1 MKTKIFAFLG
11 AWLCFA
17 LSVAQ
22 AQTNP
27 GKISGLVREAGG
39 EPAIAATVKLRQIPD
54 TEKVTTTQTDIAGRF
69 TFNDLKPG
77 DFVVEV
83 TAVGFKGH
91 RSGTIRVSNGL
102 AAADLPVIILQKDA
116 QSLKQVEIAAQ
127 RDVIEQ
133 KVDRTVVNLG
143 ASISSTGAS
152 ALEVLERMPGVLVDQ
167 SGNITFKGKTGVMVM
182 IDDKPT
188 YLSGDNL
195 ANYLRSLPAS
205 QLEAIE
211 LMPNPPARYDASGN
225 AGVINIKTKKLKAAG
240 FNGTINASTGKAAY
254 PFTNESITLNYH
266 TGKFNFFLNGAYNL
280 QNYYRRLDLVR
291 RYYNNNGV
299 QTGSYTE
306 EAYFHSKYNNENVKL
321 GVDYDLS
328 RKTTIGMVLSGN
340 FTKGGTPNPVTSKLR
355 NAADLVD
362 STIIADNDT
371 RNNYKNGG
379 INLNMLHRFDSLGR
393 SISFDLNYLGYDNNR
408 TQLFQNTSYNKL
420 GVPGDSQHIIDT
432 LPTRI
437 NIYTAKADYSHPLA
451 GKATL
456 SAGVK
461 TSYVK
466 TDNAARYYNVKNG
479 AETVDEGRTN
489 RFLYKEAIQAAYV
502 NFNKE
507 WKRLSFQ
514 SGLRMEYT
522 DARGHQ
528 LGNSKG
534 ADSSFVNRYGSFF
547 PTAYMQY
554 KLDTAGKHAIR
565 ASFGRRIDRPNYQ
578 DLNPF
583 VVVLDKYSAF
593 VGNPFLRPQYSNN
606 YELTYNYKKLI
617 SVSMVYSLLTDYQV
631 EHDYQQG
638 DIFFASSINLGT
650 TISKGINANLTFA
663 PAKWWNFS
671 LYTQLYRNSYEGQLK
686 NSYLT
691 SARTFF
697 YATTTS
703 QLVFSKG
710 WSGEFTAFYQSKS
723 VWGQFA
729 SQARK
734 QVNIGLQKKVL
745 NNKGAIKLSARDI
758 FRGNFSAGEITNLGN
773 VKATYHNDNANR
785 NVVLGFSYN
794 FGSSTKNQRKHDST
808 GVEAEAGRAG
818 N

>member
-1 MKTKIFAFLG
+1 MKTKIITFLG

-17 LSVAQ
+17 LNIAQ
-22 AQTNP
+22 AQTAT

-39 EPAIAATVKLRQIPD
+39 EPAIAVTVKLSQLSD
-54 TEKVTTTQTDIAGRF
+54 TSVVKSTQTDITGRF

-83 TAVGFKGH
+83 TAIGFKGH
-91 RSGTIRVSNGL
+91 RSGPIRVNPGT
-102 AAADLPVIILQKDA
+102 AAADLPVITLQKNAVD
-116 QSLKQVEIAAQ
+116 LKQVEIAAQ

-188 YLSGDNL
+188 YLSGENL
-195 ANYLRSLPAS
+195 GNYLKSIPAS

-225 AGVINIKTKKLKAAG
+225 AGVINIKTKKSKTAG
-240 FNGTINASTGKAAY
+240 FNGTINASVGRAAF
-254 PFTNESITLNYH
+254 PFTNESIALNYR
-266 TGKFNFFLNGAYNL
+266 TGKFNFFFNGAYNL
-280 QNYYRRLDLVR
+280 QHYYRRLDLVR
-291 RYYNNNGV
+291 RYYDNNGL

-306 EAYFHSKYNNENVKL
+306 EAYFYSKYDNGNTKL

-328 RKTTIGMVLSGN
+328 RKTTLGMVLSGN

-355 NAADLVD
+355 NAADVID
-362 STIIADNDT
+362 STIVADNDT
-371 RNNYKNGG
+371 RNDHKNGG

-393 SISFDLNYLGYDNNR
+393 SLSVDLNYLGYNNTR
-408 TQLFQNTSYNKL
+408 TQLFQNTSYNRF
-420 GVPGDSQHIIDT
+420 GVPGGSQHIVDT
-432 LPTRI
+432 LPTHI
-437 NIYTAKADYSHPLA
+437 NIYTAKVDYSHPLRD
-451 GKATL
+451 KATL

-461 TSYVK
+461 TSYVN
-466 TDNAARYYNVKNG
+466 TDNAAYYYNVAGNKQ
-479 AETVDEGRTN
+479 TVDEGRTN
-489 RFLYKEAIQAAYV
+489 RFLYKEAIQAAYL

-534 ADSSFVNRYGSFF
+534 ADSSFVNRYASFF
-547 PTAYMQY
+547 PTAYVQY
-554 KLDTAGKHAIR
+554 KLDTGSRHSIR
-565 ASFGRRIDRPNYQ
+565 VSFGRRIDRPNYQ

-583 VVVLDKYSAF
+583 VVILDKYSAF

-617 SVSMVYSLLTDYQV
+617 SVSMVYSLLTGYQV

-650 TISKGINANLTFA
+650 AISKGINANLTFA

-671 LYTQLYRNSYEGQLK
+671 LYAQLYRNSFQGQLK
-686 NSYLT
+686 NAYLDV
-691 SARTFF
+691 ARTFF
-697 YATTTS
+697 YTTTTS
-703 QLVFSKG
+703 QLVFGKG
-710 WSGEFTAFYQSKS
+710 LERRVYRFLSDERCVGAVCQSGP
-723 VWGQFA
+723 
-729 SQARK
+729 
-734 QVNIGLQKKVL
+734 
-745 NNKGAIKLSARDI
+745 
-758 FRGNFSAGEITNLGN
+758 
-773 VKATYHNDNANR
+773 
-785 NVVLGFSYN
+785 
-794 FGSSTKNQRKHDST
+794 
-808 GVEAEAGRAG
+808 
-818 N
+818 

>member
-1 MKTKIFAFLG
+1 MKTKIFAFLS
-11 AWLCFA
+11 AWLSFA
-17 LSVAQ
+17 LTIAQ
-22 AQTNP
+22 AQAP
-27 GKISGLVREAGG
+27 VGKITGLVREVGG
-39 EPAIAATVKLRQIPD
+39 EPAIAATVRLRQLPD
-54 TEKVTTTQTDIAGRF
+54 TSKITTTQTDITGRF

-77 DFVVEV
+77 DFNVEV
-83 TAVGFKGH
+83 SAVGFKGH
-91 RSGTIRVSNGL
+91 RSGPIRVSNGP

-116 QSLKQVEIAAQ
+116 LSLNQVEIAAQ

-152 ALEVLERMPGVLVDQ
+152 ALEVLERMPGVLIDQ
-167 SGNITFKGKTGVMVM
+167 SGNITFKGRTGVMIM

-195 ANYLRSLPAS
+195 ANYLKSLPAS
-205 QLEAIE
+205 QLEQIE
-211 LMPNPPARYDASGN
+211 LMTNPPARYDAAGN
-225 AGVINIKTKKLKAAG
+225 AGVINIKTKRIKAAG
-240 FNGTINASTGKAAY
+240 FNGTINSSVGKAAY
-254 PFTNESITLNYH
+254 PFTNHSLALNYRQ
-266 TGKFNFFLNGAYNL
+266 GKFNFFTNVAYDVRNF
-280 QNYYRRLDLVR
+280 YRRLDLVR
-291 RYYNNNGV
+291 RYYDNNGI

-306 EAYFHSKYNNENVKL
+306 EAYFHPLNYNPSLKL

-328 RKTTIGMVLSGN
+328 RKTTIGMVL
-340 FTKGGTPNPVTSKLR
+340 TGGINTGTNPNPLTSTMR
-355 NAADLVD
+355 NAAGTID
-362 STIIADNDT
+362 STIVA
-371 RNNYKNGG
+371 NNTNNSKFKNGG

-393 SISFDLNYLGYDNNR
+393 SLSFDLNYLGYDNMR
-408 TQLFQNTSYNKL
+408 TQGFQNTAFNKF
-420 GVPGDSQHIIDT
+420 GVPAVSQHIIDT
-432 LPTRI
+432 LPTHI
-437 NIYTAKADYSHPLA
+437 NIYTAKADYSHPLR

-461 TSYVK
+461 TSYVN
-466 TDNAARYYNVKNG
+466 TDNAAYYYNINNG
-479 AETVDEGRTN
+479 ITTVDDGRTN
-489 RFLYKEAIQAAYV
+489 RFLYKENIQAAYL

-522 DARGHQ
+522 NARGHQ
-528 LGNSKG
+528 LGNLKG
-534 ADSSFVNRYGSFF
+534 ADSSFVNRYGSIF
-547 PTAYMQY
+547 PTAYLLY
-554 KLDTAGKHAIR
+554 KLDTAGNHSLK
-565 ASFGRRIDRPNYQ
+565 ASFGRRIDRPYYQ

-583 VVVLDKYSAF
+583 VLILDKYSAF

-606 YELTYNYKKLI
+606 YELTYSFKKLI

-638 DIFFASSINLGT
+638 NIFFASSINLGK
-650 TISKGINANLTFA
+650 TISKGVNANLTFP

-671 LYTQLYRNSYEGQLK
+671 LYTQLYQNSYEGQLK

-703 QLVFSKG
+703 QLAFGKG
-710 WSGEFTAFYQSKS
+710 WTGEITAFYQSKN

-758 FRGNFSAGEITNLGN
+758 FRSNFSAGDITNLGN
-773 VKATYHNDNANR
+773 VKATYRNDNANR
-785 NVVLGFSYN
+785 NVILGFSYN
-794 FGSSTKNQRKHDST
+794 FGSSAKNQRKHDST
-808 GVEAEAGRAG
+808 GAEAEAGRAG

>member
-1 MKTKIFAFLG
+1 MKTKIFAFLS

-17 LSVAQ
+17 LNVAQ
-22 AQTNP
+22 AQTAT

-39 EPAIAATVKLRQIPD
+39 EPAIAATVKLSRLPD
-54 TEKVTTTQTDIAGRF
+54 TSVVTTTQTDITGRF

-77 DFVVEV
+77 DFNVEV
-83 TAVGFKGH
+83 SAVGFKGH
-91 RSGTIRVSNGL
+91 RSGPIRVNAGP
-102 AAADLPVIILQKDA
+102 AAADLPVITLQKDA
-116 QSLKQVEIAAQ
+116 VNLNQVEIAAQ

-152 ALEVLERMPGVLVDQ
+152 ALEVLERMPGVMIDQ

-188 YLSGDNL
+188 YLSGENL
-195 ANYLRSLPAS
+195 ANYLRSIPAS
-205 QLEAIE
+205 QLSQIE
-211 LMPNPPARYDASGN
+211 LMENPPARYDASGN
-225 AGVINIKTKKLKAAG
+225 AGVINLKTKKSKAAG
-240 FNGTINASTGKAAY
+240 FNGTINASGGKAAY
-254 PFTNESITLNYH
+254 PFTNESIALNYRK
-266 TGKFNFFLNGAYNL
+266 GKFNIFTNAAFNL

-291 RYYNNNGV
+291 RYYDPNGT

-306 EAYFHSKYNNENVKL
+306 EAYFHSKHNNGNVKL

-328 RKTTIGMVLSGN
+328 SKTTLGAVFSGN
-340 FTKGGTPNPVTSKLR
+340 LTKGGTPNPVTSTLR
-355 NAADLVD
+355 NAAGTVD
-362 STIIADNDT
+362 STIVADNDT
-371 RNNYKNGG
+371 RNSYKNGS

-393 SISFDLNYLGYDNNR
+393 SVSFDLNYLGYDNNS
-408 TQLFQNTSYNKL
+408 TQVFKNTAYNKF
-420 GVPGDSQHIIDT
+420 GSPAAMQHIIDT
-432 LPTRI
+432 LPTHI
-437 NIYTAKADYSHPLA
+437 NIYTAKADYTHPLK

-456 SAGVK
+456 SGGVK
-461 TSYVK
+461 TSYVN
-466 TDNAARYYNVKNG
+466 TDNEARYYNVQG
-479 AETVDEGRTN
+479 SSVTVDEGRTN
-489 RFLYKEAIQAAYV
+489 RFLYKESIQAGYL
-502 NFNKE
+502 NFNKD
-507 WKRLSFQ
+507 WKRFSFQ

-534 ADSSFVNRYGSFF
+534 ADSSFVNKYVSLF
-547 PTAYMQY
+547 PTAYLQY
-554 KLDTAGKHAIR
+554 KLDTAGNHSLNV
-565 ASFGRRIDRPNYQ
+565 SFGRRIDRPGYQ
-578 DLNPF
+578 SLNPF
-583 VVVLDKYSAF
+583 VIVLDKYSAF

-606 YELTYNYKKLI
+606 YALTYSYKKLL
-617 SVSMVYSLLTDYQV
+617 SVGLLYTLITDYQV
-631 EHDYQQG
+631 EHDYQLG
-638 DIFFASSINLGT
+638 DIFYASSINLGT
-650 TISKGINANLTFA
+650 TVSKGINANLSFS

-671 LYTQLYRNSYEGQLK
+671 LYAQLYNNNFQGQLK
-686 NSYLT
+686 NSYLS

-703 QLVFSKG
+703 QLTFGKG
-710 WSGEFTAFYQSKS
+710 WGGELTATYQSKS

-729 SQARK
+729 TVARN
-734 QVNIGLQKKVL
+734 QINFGLQKKVL

-758 FRGNFSAGEITNLGN
+758 FRSSFLAGEITNLGN

-794 FGSSTKNQRKHDST
+794 FGSSAKNQRKHDST
-808 GVEAEAGRAG
+808 GAEAEAGRAG

>member
-1 MKTKIFAFLG
+1 MKTKIFAFLS

-17 LSVAQ
+17 LNVAQ
-22 AQTNP
+22 AQTAT

-39 EPAIAATVKLRQIPD
+39 EPAIAATVKLNQLSD
-54 TEKVTTTQTDIAGRF
+54 TSVVKSTQTDITGRF

-91 RSGTIRVSNGL
+91 RSGTIRVNAGA

-116 QSLKQVEIAAQ
+116 VNLKQVEIAAQ

-167 SGNITFKGKTGVMVM
+167 SGNITFKGRTGVMIM

-195 ANYLRSLPAS
+195 ANYLKSIPAS
-205 QLEAIE
+205 QLEQIE
-211 LMPNPPARYDASGN
+211 LMTNPPARYDASGN
-225 AGVINIKTKKLKAAG
+225 AGVINIKTKKSKAAG
-240 FNGTINASTGKAAY
+240 FNGTINASVGRAAY
-254 PFTNESITLNYH
+254 PFTNESLALNYR
-266 TGKFNFFLNGAYNL
+266 TGKVNVFANAAYDIRNF
-280 QNYYRRLDLVR
+280 YRRLDLVR
-291 RYYNNNGV
+291 RYFDANGV
-299 QTGSYTE
+299 QTSSYTE
-306 EAYFHSKYNNENVKL
+306 EAYFHPLNYNPSLKL

-328 RKTTIGMVLSGN
+328 RKTTLGMVLTGN
-340 FTKGGTPNPVTSKLR
+340 INTGTNPNPVTSTLR
-355 NAADLVD
+355 NAAGAID
-362 STIIADNDT
+362 STIIADNST
-371 RNNYKNGG
+371 KSRFKNGG

-393 SISFDLNYLGYDNNR
+393 SLSLDLNYLGYDNTR
-408 TQLFQNTSYNKL
+408 TQAFQNTSYNKF
-420 GVPGDSQHIIDT
+420 GVPGGSQHIVDT
-432 LPTRI
+432 LPTHI
-437 NIYTAKADYSHPLA
+437 NIYTAKADYSHPLR

-456 SAGVK
+456 STGVK
-461 TSYVK
+461 TSYVN
-466 TDNAARYYNVKNG
+466 TDNAAYYYNVAGDKQ
-479 AETVDEGRTN
+479 TVDEGRTN
-489 RFLYKEAIQAAYV
+489 RFIYKESIQAAYF

-534 ADSSFVNRYGSFF
+534 ADSSFVNRYGSLF
-547 PTAYMQY
+547 PTAYVLY
-554 KLDTAGKHAIR
+554 KLDTAGSHSVK
-565 ASFGRRIDRPNYQ
+565 ASFGRRIDRPYYQ

-583 VVVLDKYSAF
+583 VVILDKYSAF

-606 YELTYNYKKLI
+606 YELTYSYKKLI
-617 SVSMVYSLLTDYQV
+617 SVSMVYSLLTNYQV

-638 DIFFASSINLGT
+638 DIFFASTINLGRA
-650 TISKGINANLTFA
+650 ISKGINANLTFP
-663 PAKWWNFS
+663 PAKWWNFT
-671 LYTQLYRNSYEGQLK
+671 LYTQLYHNSFEGQLK
-686 NSYLT
+686 NAYLN
-691 SARTFF
+691 SSRTFF

-703 QLVFSKG
+703 QLAFGKG

-723 VWGQFA
+723 IWGQFA
-729 SQARK
+729 TRERK
-734 QVNIGLQKKVL
+734 QVNIGMQKKVL

-758 FRGNFSAGEITNLGN
+758 FRSNFSAGEITNLGN

-785 NVVLGFSYN
+785 NVILGFSYN
-794 FGSSTKNQRKHDST
+794 FGSNAKNQRKRDT
-808 GVEAEAGRAG
+808 GAEAEAGRAG

>member
-1 MKTKIFAFLG
+1 MNSKFIAFLG

-17 LSVAQ
+17 LNISF
-22 AQTNP
+22 AQTTT
-27 GKISGLVREAGG
+27 GKIAGTVY
-39 EPAIAATVKLRQIPD
+39 EKAATPAAAVTVALKHLPD
-54 TEKVTTTQTDIAGRF
+54 SAIMKTMQTDAAG
-69 TFNDLKPG
+69 K
-77 DFVVEV
+77 FVFDGVPYGSFQIQLS
-83 TAVGFKGH
+83 AVGFKIYK
-91 RSGTIRVSNGL
+91 SAAVTINATNNIVDISPITL
-102 AAADLPVIILQKDA
+102 AVN
-116 QSLKQVEIAAQ
+116 STELKQVEIAAQ

-167 SGNITFKGKTGVMVM
+167 SGNITFKGRTGVMIM

-195 ANYLRSLPAS
+195 ANYLKSIPAS
-205 QLEAIE
+205 QLEQIE
-211 LMPNPPARYDASGN
+211 LMTNPPARYDASGN
-225 AGVINIKTKKLKAAG
+225 AGVINIKTKKSKAAG
-240 FNGTINASTGKAAY
+240 FNGTINTSVGKAAY
-254 PFTNESITLNYH
+254 PFTNESLALNYR
-266 TGKFNFFLNGAYNL
+266 TGKFNFFSNAAFDVRNF
-280 QNYYRRLDLVR
+280 YRRLDLIR
-291 RYYNNNGV
+291 RYYDANGV

-306 EAYFHSKYNNENVKL
+306 EAYFHPLNYSPSLKL

-328 RKTTIGMVLSGN
+328 RKTTLGIVLSGN
-340 FTKGGTPNPVTSKLR
+340 INTGTNPNPVTSTMR
-355 NAADLVD
+355 NAAGTID
-362 STIIADNDT
+362 STIIADNST
-371 RNNYKNGG
+371 KSKFKNGG
-379 INLNMLHRFDSLGR
+379 INLNMLHRFDSLGH
-393 SISFDLNYLGYDNNR
+393 SLSFDLNYLGYENMR
-408 TQLFQNTSYNKL
+408 TQVFQNTAYNKF
-420 GVPGDSQHIIDT
+420 GVPAASQHIVDT
-432 LPTRI
+432 LPTHI
-437 NIYTAKADYSHPLA
+437 NIYTAKADYSRPLR

-461 TSYVK
+461 TGYVN
-466 TDNAARYYNVKNG
+466 TDNAAYYYNIAGGKT
-479 AETVDEGRTN
+479 TVDEARTN
-489 RFLYKEAIQAAYV
+489 RFLYKESIQAAYL

-534 ADSSFVNRYGSFF
+534 ADSSFVNRYGSLF

-554 KLDTAGKHAIR
+554 KLDTTGNHSVR

-583 VVVLDKYSAF
+583 VVILDKYSAF

-617 SVSMVYSLLTDYQV
+617 SVSMVYSLVTDYQV

-638 DIFFASSINLGT
+638 DIFFASSINLGKT
-650 TISKGINANLTFA
+650 VSKGINANLTFP

-671 LYTQLYRNSYEGQLK
+671 LYAQLYNNSYEGQLK
-686 NSYLT
+686 NSYLY
-691 SARTFF
+691 SSRTFF

-703 QLVFSKG
+703 QLAFGKG
-710 WSGEFTAFYQSKS
+710 WSGEITAFYQSKN

-729 SQARK
+729 SEARK

-745 NNKGAIKLSARDI
+745 KNKGAIKLSARDI
-758 FRGNFSAGEITNLGN
+758 FRSNFSAGEINNLGN
-773 VKATYHNDNANR
+773 VKATFRNDNANR
-785 NVVLGFSYN
+785 NVILGFSYN
-794 FGSSTKNQRKHDST
+794 FGSSSKNQRKHDST
-808 GVEAEAGRAG
+808 GAEAEAGRAG

>member
-1 MKTKIFAFLG
+1 MKTKIFAFLS

-17 LSVAQ
+17 LNVAH
-22 AQTNP
+22 AQTAT
-27 GKISGLVREAGG
+27 GKISGLVSEAGG
-39 EPAIAATVKLRQIPD
+39 EPAIAATVKLIRLVD
-54 TEKVTTTQTDIAGRF
+54 TSVVATTQTDITGRF

-77 DFVVEV
+77 DFNVEV
-83 TAVGFKGH
+83 STVGFRSQ
-91 RSGTIRVSNGL
+91 RSGPIHVSDGP
-102 AAADLPVIILQKDA
+102 ATADLPVITLQKDA
-116 QSLKQVEIAAQ
+116 VSLNQVEIAAQ

-167 SGNITFKGKTGVMVM
+167 SGNITFKGRTGVMIM

-195 ANYLRSLPAS
+195 ANYLKSLPAS

-211 LMPNPPARYDASGN
+211 LMTNPPARYDASGN
-225 AGVINIKTKKLKAAG
+225 AGVINIKTKKSKAAG
-240 FNGTINASTGKAAY
+240 FNGTINASLGKAAY
-254 PFTNESITLNYH
+254 PFTNESLALNYRK
-266 TGKFNFFLNGAYNL
+266 GKFNVFANAAYDVRNF
-280 QNYYRRLDLVR
+280 YRRLDLVR
-291 RYYNNNGV
+291 RYYNANGV

-306 EAYFHSKYNNENVKL
+306 EAYFHPLNYSPSLKL
-321 GVDYDLS
+321 GVDYELS
-328 RKTTIGMVLSGN
+328 SKTTLGMVLSGN
-340 FTKGGTPNPVTSKLR
+340 INTGTNPNPVTSILR
-355 NAADLVD
+355 NGAGAID
-362 STIIADNDT
+362 STIIA
-371 RNNYKNGG
+371 NNTTNSKFKNGG

-393 SISFDLNYLGYDNNR
+393 SLSFDLNYLGYDNMR
-408 TQLFQNTSYNKL
+408 TQAFQNTSYNKL
-420 GVPGDSQHIIDT
+420 GVPASSQHIIDT
-432 LPTRI
+432 LPTTI
-437 NIYTAKADYSHPLA
+437 NIYTAKADYSHPLR

-461 TSYVK
+461 TSYVN
-466 TDNAARYYNVKNG
+466 TDNAAYYYNIAAGKT
-479 AETVDEGRTN
+479 TVDDGRTN
-489 RFLYKEAIQAAYV
+489 RFLYKESIQAAYL

-507 WKRLSFQ
+507 WKRFSFQ

-522 DARGHQ
+522 NARGHQ

-534 ADSSFVNRYGSFF
+534 ADSSFVNRYGSLF
-547 PTAYMQY
+547 PTAYVQY
-554 KLDTAGKHAIR
+554 KLDTAGSHSVR
-565 ASFGRRIDRPNYQ
+565 ASFGRRIDRPYYQ

-583 VVVLDKYSAF
+583 VVILDKYSAF

-617 SVSMVYSLLTDYQV
+617 SFSMVYSLITDYQV

-638 DIFFASSINLGT
+638 DIFFASSINLGK
-650 TISKGINANLTFA
+650 TISKGVNANLTFP

-671 LYTQLYRNSYEGQLK
+671 LYAQLYNNSYAGQLK
-686 NSYLT
+686 NSYLN
-691 SARTFF
+691 SSRTFF
-697 YATTTS
+697 YTTTTS
-703 QLVFSKG
+703 QLTFGKG
-710 WSGEFTAFYQSKS
+710 WSGELTAIYQSKN

-745 NNKGAIKLSARDI
+745 NNKGAVKLSARDI
-758 FRGNFSAGEITNLGN
+758 LRGNFSAGDITNLGN
-773 VKATYHNDNANR
+773 VKATYRNDNANR
-785 NVVLGFSYN
+785 LVILGFSYN
-794 FGSSTKNQRKHDST
+794 FGSSAKNQRKHEST
-808 GVEAEAGRAG
+808 GAEAEAGRAG

>member
-17 LSVAQ
+17 LTVAN
-22 AQTNP
+22 AQTP
-27 GKISGLVREAGG
+27 AGKVSGTVHEPSGEA
-39 EPAIAATVKLRQIPD
+39 AIAATVKLKRLPD
-54 TEKVTTTQTDIAGRF
+54 TVAIATTQTDITGRF

-91 RSGTIRVSNGL
+91 SSGPIRISNGS
-102 AAADLPVIILQKDA
+102 AAANLPVIVLQKDA
-116 QSLKQVEIAAQ
+116 VNLKEVEIAAQ

-167 SGNITFKGKTGVMVM
+167 SGNISFKGRTGVMIM

-195 ANYLRSLPAS
+195 ANYLRSIPAS
-205 QLEAIE
+205 QLEQIE
-211 LMPNPPARYDASGN
+211 LMTNPPARYDASGN
-225 AGVINIKTKKLKAAG
+225 SGVINIKTKKSRAAG
-240 FNGTINASTGKAAY
+240 FNGTINASAGKAAY
-254 PFTNESITLNYH
+254 PFTNESLALNYR
-266 TGKFNFFLNGAYNL
+266 TGKFNIFANAAYDVRNF
-280 QNYYRRLDLVR
+280 YRRLDLVR
-291 RYYNNNGV
+291 RYYDANGV

-306 EAYFHSKYNNENVKL
+306 EAYFHPLNTNPSLKL

-328 RKTTIGMVLSGN
+328 RKTTLGVVLSGSIN
-340 FTKGGTPNPVTSKLR
+340 TGNNPNPVTSTLR
-355 NAADLVD
+355 NAAGNID
-362 STIIADNDT
+362 SVIAA
-371 RNNYKNGG
+371 NNSTNSKFKNGG

-393 SISFDLNYLGYDNNR
+393 TLSFDLNYLGYDNTR
-408 TQLFQNTSYNKL
+408 IQEFKNTSYNKF
-420 GVPGDSQHIIDT
+420 GIPGALQHIIDT
-432 LPTRI
+432 LPTHI
-437 NIYTAKADYSHPLA
+437 NIYTAKADYSHPLG

-456 SAGVK
+456 SGGVK
-461 TSYVK
+461 TSYVN
-466 TDNAARYYNVKNG
+466 TDNAAYYYNVRGN
-479 AETVDEGRTN
+479 TVSVDETRTN
-489 RFLYKEAIQAAYV
+489 RFLYKESIQAAYI

-507 WKRLSFQ
+507 WNRLSFQ

-528 LGNSKG
+528 LGNLKV
-534 ADSSFVNRYGSFF
+534 ADSSFVNRYGSLF
-547 PTAYMQY
+547 PTAYVQY
-554 KLDTAGKHAIR
+554 KLDTAGNHSVR
-565 ASFGRRIDRPNYQ
+565 ASFGRRIDRPYYQ

-583 VVVLDKYSAF
+583 VVILDKYSAF

-606 YELTYNYKKLI
+606 YELTYSYKKLI
-617 SVSMVYSLLTDYQV
+617 SVSMVYSLLTNYQV

-638 DIFFASSINLGT
+638 DIFYASSINLGKA
-650 TISKGINANLTFA
+650 ISKGINANLTL
-663 PAKWWNFS
+663 PVAKWWNFS
-671 LYTQLYRNSYEGQLK
+671 LYTQLYHNSFEGQLK
-686 NSYLT
+686 NSYLY
-691 SARTFF
+691 SSRTFF

-703 QLVFSKG
+703 QLAFGKG
-710 WSGEFTAFYQSKS
+710 WSGELTAFYQSKS

-729 SQARK
+729 TQARK

-758 FRGNFSAGEITNLGN
+758 FRSNFSAGDITNLGN

-785 NVVLGFSYN
+785 NVVLGFSYS
-794 FGSSTKNQRKHDST
+794 FGSNGKNQRKHDST
-808 GVEAEAGRAG
+808 GAEAEAGRAG

>member
-1 MKTKIFAFLG
+1 MKTKIFAFLS
-11 AWLCFA
+11 AWLCVA
-17 LSVAQ
+17 LTLAQ
-22 AQTNP
+22 AQTPAGN
-27 GKISGLVREAGG
+27 ISGLVREVGG
-39 EPAIAATVKLRQIPD
+39 EPAIAATVKLIRLAD
-54 TEKVTTTQTDIAGRF
+54 TLVVATTQTDIKGRF
-69 TFNDLKPG
+69 NFNDLKPG
-77 DFVVEV
+77 DFNVEV
-83 TAVGFKGH
+83 SAVGFKGQ
-91 RSGTIRVSNGL
+91 RSALIRLGTES
-102 AAADLPVIILQKDA
+102 AAADVPVITLQKDA
-116 QSLKQVEIAAQ
+116 VSLNQVEIAAQ

-167 SGNITFKGKTGVMVM
+167 SGNITFKGKTGIMVM

-188 YLSGDNL
+188 YLSGENL
-195 ANYLRSLPAS
+195 ANYLKSIPAS

-225 AGVINIKTKKLKAAG
+225 AGVINIKTKKSKAAG
-240 FNGTINASTGKAAY
+240 FNGTINASAGKAAY
-254 PFTNESITLNYH
+254 PFTNESITLNYRK
-266 TGKFNFFLNGAYNL
+266 GKFNVFLNGAYNL
-280 QNYYRRLDLVR
+280 QNYYRKLDLVR
-291 RYYNNNGV
+291 RYFDNSGL

-306 EAYFHSKYNNENVKL
+306 EAYFHSKYNNGNVKL

-328 RKTTIGMVLSGN
+328 PKTTLGIVFSGN
-340 FTKGGTPNPVTSKLR
+340 FTKGGTPNPVTSKLT
-355 NAADLVD
+355 NAAGLVD
-362 STIIADNDT
+362 STIVADNDT

-379 INLNMLHRFDSLGR
+379 VNINMLHKFDSLGR

-408 TQLFQNTSYNKL
+408 TQLFQNTSFNKFGL
-420 GVPGDSQHIIDT
+420 PATSQHIIDT

-437 NIYTAKADYSHPLA
+437 NIYTAKIDYSQPL
-451 GKATL
+451 GKKANL
-456 SAGVK
+456 SGGVK
-461 TSYVK
+461 TSYVN

-489 RFLYKEAIQAAYV
+489 RFLYKEAIQAAYL

-522 DARGHQ
+522 DVHGHQ

-534 ADSSFVNRYGSFF
+534 ADSSFVNRYASFF
-547 PTAYMQY
+547 PTAYVQY
-554 KLDTAGKHAIR
+554 KLDTAGNSSVR
-565 ASFGRRIDRPNYQ
+565 ASFGRRIDRPYYQ

-583 VVVLDKYSAF
+583 VVILDKYSAF

-606 YELTYNYKKLI
+606 YELSYSYKKLI
-617 SVSMVYSLLTDYQV
+617 TVSMVYSLLTDYQV

-638 DIFFASSINLGT
+638 DIFFASSINLGK
-650 TISKGINANLTFA
+650 TISKGVNANLTFP
-663 PAKWWNFS
+663 PAKWWNFT
-671 LYTQLYRNSYEGQLK
+671 LYAQLYRNSYEGQLK
-686 NSYLT
+686 NAYLT

-697 YATTTS
+697 YTTTTS
-703 QLVFSKG
+703 QFTFGKG
-710 WSGEFTAFYQSKS
+710 WSAELMGTYQSKN
-723 VWGQFA
+723 VWGQFI

-745 NNKGAIKLSARDI
+745 NNKGAIKLTARDI
-758 FRGNFSAGEITNLGN
+758 FRSSFSAGEITNLGN

-785 NVVLGFSYN
+785 LVILGFSYN

-808 GVEAEAGRAG
+808 GAEAEAGRAG

>member
-1 MKTKIFAFLG
+1 MNSKIIAFLG
-11 AWLCFA
+11 VWLCFT
-17 LSVAQ
+17 LNIGY
-22 AQTNP
+22 AQTTT
-27 GKISGLVREAGG
+27 GKIAGTVY
-39 EPAIAATVKLRQIPD
+39 EKATTPAVAVTVALKHLPD
-54 TEKVTTTQTDIAGRF
+54 SAIVKTMQTDAAGKF
-69 TFNDLKPG
+69 IFDGLPYG
-77 DFVVEV
+77 SFEIQLS
-83 TAVGFKGH
+83 AVGFKTYK
-91 RSGTIRVSNGL
+91 SDAVTINATNSIVTIPPITIAVNSN
-102 AAADLPVIILQKDA
+102 V
-116 QSLKQVEIAAQ
+116 LKQVEIAAQ

-167 SGNITFKGKTGVMVM
+167 SGNITFKGRTGVMIM

-195 ANYLRSLPAS
+195 ANYLKSIPAS
-205 QLEAIE
+205 QLEQIE
-211 LMPNPPARYDASGN
+211 LMTNPPARYDASGN

-240 FNGTINASTGKAAY
+240 FNGTINTSVGKAAY
-254 PFTNESITLNYH
+254 PFTNESLALNYR
-266 TGKFNFFLNGAYNL
+266 TGKFNFFSNAAFDVRNF
-280 QNYYRRLDLVR
+280 YRRLDLVR
-291 RYYNNNGV
+291 RYYDANGV

-306 EAYFHSKYNNENVKL
+306 EAYFHPLNYSPSLKL

-328 RKTTIGMVLSGN
+328 RKTTLGIVLSGN
-340 FTKGGTPNPVTSKLR
+340 INTGTNPNPVTSTMR
-355 NAADLVD
+355 NAAGSID
-362 STIIADNDT
+362 STIIADNST
-371 RNNYKNGG
+371 KSKFKNGG
-379 INLNMLHRFDSLGR
+379 INLNMLHRFDSLGH
-393 SISFDLNYLGYDNNR
+393 SLSFDLNYLGYDNMR
-408 TQLFQNTSYNKL
+408 TQAFQNTAYNKF
-420 GVPGDSQHIIDT
+420 GVPAASQHIVDT
-432 LPTRI
+432 LPTHI
-437 NIYTAKADYSHPLA
+437 NIYTAKADYSHPLR

-461 TSYVK
+461 TSYVN
-466 TDNAARYYNVKNG
+466 TDNAAYYYNITGGKT
-479 AETVDEGRTN
+479 TVDEARTN
-489 RFLYKEAIQAAYV
+489 RFLYKESIQAAYL

-534 ADSSFVNRYGSFF
+534 ADSSFVNRYGSLF
-547 PTAYMQY
+547 PTAFMQY
-554 KLDTAGKHAIR
+554 KLDTAGNHSVR

-583 VVVLDKYSAF
+583 VVILDKYSAF

-617 SVSMVYSLLTDYQV
+617 SVSMVYSLVSDYQV

-638 DIFFASSINLGT
+638 DIFFASSINLGKT
-650 TISKGINANLTFA
+650 VSKGINANLTFP

-671 LYTQLYRNSYEGQLK
+671 LYTQLYNNSYEGQLK
-686 NSYLT
+686 NSYLY
-691 SARTFF
+691 SSRTFF

-703 QLVFSKG
+703 QLAFGKG
-710 WSGEFTAFYQSKS
+710 WSGEFTAFYQSKN

-758 FRGNFSAGEITNLGN
+758 FRSNFSAGDITNLGN
-773 VKATYHNDNANR
+773 VKATFRNDNANR
-785 NVVLGFSYN
+785 NVILGFSYN
-794 FGSSTKNQRKHDST
+794 FGSSPKNQRKHDST
-808 GVEAEAGRAG
+808 GAEAEAGRAG

>member
-1 MKTKIFAFLG
+1 MKTKIFAFLS

-17 LSVAQ
+17 LNVAHAQ
-22 AQTNP
+22 ATT

-39 EPAIAATVKLRQIPD
+39 EPAIAATVKLSGLSD
-54 TEKVTTTQTDIAGRF
+54 TSVVKSTQTDIAGRF

-91 RSGTIRVSNGL
+91 RSGPIRLDGTS
-102 AAADLPVIILQKDA
+102 AAADLPVITLQKDA
-116 QSLKQVEIAAQ
+116 VNLQQVEIAAQ

-188 YLSGDNL
+188 YLSGENL
-195 ANYLRSLPAS
+195 GNYLKSIPAS

-211 LMPNPPARYDASGN
+211 LMPNPPARYDAAGN
-225 AGVINIKTKKLKAAG
+225 AGVINIKTKKSRAAG
-240 FNGTINASTGKAAY
+240 FNGTINASGGKAAY
-254 PFTNESITLNYH
+254 PFTNESLALNYR
-266 TGKFNFFLNGAYNL
+266 TGKFNFFANAAYDVRN
-280 QNYYRRLDLVR
+280 QYRRLDLVR
-291 RYYNNNGV
+291 RYFDANGLP
-299 QTGSYTE
+299 TGSYTE
-306 EAYFHSKYNNENVKL
+306 EAFFHPLNYNPSLKL

-328 RKTTIGMVLSGN
+328 RKTTLGIVLSGN
-340 FTKGGTPNPVTSKLR
+340 INTGTNPNPVTSTLR
-355 NAADLVD
+355 NAAGAID
-362 STIIADNDT
+362 SVIIADNNT
-371 RNNYKNGG
+371 KSKFKNGG

-393 SISFDLNYLGYDNNR
+393 TLSFDLNYLGYDNRR
-408 TQLFQNTSYNKL
+408 TQSFQNTSYNKF
-420 GVPGDSQHIIDT
+420 GVPGGSQHIIDT

-437 NIYTAKADYSHPLA
+437 SIYTAKADYSHPLR

-456 SAGVK
+456 STGIK
-461 TSYVK
+461 TSYVN
-466 TDNAARYYNVKNG
+466 TDNAAYYYNVAGDKQ
-479 AETVDEGRTN
+479 TVDEGRTN
-489 RFLYKEAIQAAYV
+489 RFLYKEAIQAVYL

-534 ADSSFVNRYGSFF
+534 ADSSFVNRYASLF
-547 PTAYMQY
+547 PTAYVQY
-554 KLDTAGKHAIR
+554 KLDTAGSHSVR
-565 ASFGRRIDRPNYQ
+565 ASFGRRIDRPYYQ

-583 VVVLDKYSAF
+583 VVILDKYSAF

-617 SVSMVYSLLTDYQV
+617 SVSMVYSLLTGYQV

-650 TISKGINANLTFA
+650 AISKGVNANLTFA

-671 LYTQLYRNSYEGQLK
+671 LYAQVYRNSFEGQLK
-686 NSYLT
+686 NAYLDV
-691 SARTFF
+691 ARTFF
-697 YATTTS
+697 YSTTTS
-703 QLVFSKG
+703 QLVFGKG

-723 VWGQFA
+723 MWGQFA
-729 SQARK
+729 TQARK
-734 QVNIGLQKKVL
+734 QVNIGIQKKVL

-758 FRGNFSAGEITNLGN
+758 FRSNFSAGDITNLGN
-773 VKATYHNDNANR
+773 ANATYRNDNANR
-785 NVVLGFSYN
+785 NVILGFSYN
-794 FGSSTKNQRKHDST
+794 FGSSAKNQRKRDT
-808 GVEAEAGRAG
+808 GAEAEAGRAG

>member
-1 MKTKIFAFLG
+1 MNSKIIAFLG

-17 LSVAQ
+17 LNIAQ
-22 AQTNP
+22 AQTTT
-27 GKISGLVREAGG
+27 GKISGIVRETGG
-39 EPAIAATVKLRQIPD
+39 EPAIAATVKLIRLPD
-54 TEKVTTTQTDIAGRF
+54 TTVVTIAQTDITGRF

-77 DFVVEV
+77 DFIVEV
-83 TAVGFKGH
+83 SAVGFKGY
-91 RSGTIRVSNGL
+91 RSGPIRVNNGL
-102 AAADLPVIILQKDA
+102 ATTDLPVIMLQKDA
-116 QSLKQVEIAAQ
+116 INLKQVEIAAQ

-167 SGNITFKGKTGVMVM
+167 SGNITFKGRTGVMIM

-195 ANYLRSLPAS
+195 ANYLKSIPAS
-205 QLEAIE
+205 QLEQIE
-211 LMPNPPARYDASGN
+211 LMTNPPARYDASGN
-225 AGVINIKTKKLKAAG
+225 AGVINIKTKKSKAAG
-240 FNGTINASTGKAAY
+240 FNGTINTSVGKAAY
-254 PFTNESITLNYH
+254 PFTNESLALNYR
-266 TGKFNFFLNGAYNL
+266 TGKFNFFSNAAFDVRNF
-280 QNYYRRLDLVR
+280 YRRLDLVR
-291 RYYNNNGV
+291 RYYDANGV

-306 EAYFHSKYNNENVKL
+306 EAYFHPLNYSPSLKL

-328 RKTTIGMVLSGN
+328 RKTTLGIVLSGN
-340 FTKGGTPNPVTSKLR
+340 INTGTNPNPVTSTMR
-355 NAADLVD
+355 NAAGAID
-362 STIIADNDT
+362 STIVADNST
-371 RNNYKNGG
+371 KSKFKNGG
-379 INLNMLHRFDSLGR
+379 INLNMLHRFDSLGH
-393 SISFDLNYLGYDNNR
+393 SLSFDLNYLGYDNMR
-408 TQLFQNTSYNKL
+408 TQVFQNTAYNKF
-420 GVPGDSQHIIDT
+420 GVPAASQHIVDT
-432 LPTRI
+432 LPTHI
-437 NIYTAKADYSHPLA
+437 NIYTAKADYSRPLR

-461 TSYVK
+461 TSYVN
-466 TDNAARYYNVKNG
+466 TDNAAYYYNIAGGKT
-479 AETVDEGRTN
+479 TVDEARTN
-489 RFLYKEAIQAAYV
+489 RFLYKESIQAAYL

-514 SGLRMEYT
+514 SGVRMEYT

-534 ADSSFVNRYGSFF
+534 ADSSFVNRYGSLF

-554 KLDTAGKHAIR
+554 KLDTSGNHSVR

-583 VVVLDKYSAF
+583 VVILDKYSAF

-617 SVSMVYSLLTDYQV
+617 SVSMVYSLVTDYQV

-638 DIFFASSINLGT
+638 DIFFASSINLGKT
-650 TISKGINANLTFA
+650 VSKGINANLTFL

-671 LYTQLYRNSYEGQLK
+671 LYAQLYNNSYEGQLK
-686 NSYLT
+686 NSYLN
-691 SARTFF
+691 SSRTFF

-703 QLVFSKG
+703 QLAFGKG
-710 WSGEFTAFYQSKS
+710 WSGEITAFYQSKN

-729 SQARK
+729 TEARK

-758 FRGNFSAGEITNLGN
+758 FRSNFSAGEINNLGN
-773 VKATYHNDNANR
+773 VKATFRNDNANR
-785 NVVLGFSYN
+785 NVILGFSYN
-794 FGSSTKNQRKHDST
+794 FGSSSKHQRKHDST
-808 GVEAEAGRAG
+808 GAEAEAGRAG